1 MDTSYLRNYYICGII
16 KGNIH
21 TMEGPEEY
29 KLDDILT
36 NKLINKYSVK
46 AILRYTTHME
56 FNFIC
61 LLFKSHFKYWFR
73 RLNLP
78 RLTEEYFAD
87 NFIYS
92 INLAHV
98 KIGSRTTTLE
108 NPPYKNQEIN
118 CETFQINIMN

>member
-1 MDTSYLRNYYICGII
+1 
-16 KGNIH
+16 
-21 TMEGPEEY
+21 MEGPEEY

-98 KIGSRTTTLE
+98 KIGGRTTTLE

>member
-61 LLFKSHFKYWFR
+61 LLFKSHFK
-73 RLNLP
+73 
-78 RLTEEYFAD
+78 
-87 NFIYS
+87 
-92 INLAHV
+92 
-98 KIGSRTTTLE
+98 
-108 NPPYKNQEIN
+108 
-118 CETFQINIMN
+118 